1 MRNVVLYTSLVVI
14 LLILSYIS
22 LVIYSHLGLWWAVAF
37 SVFEAVKT
45 AIAGIFYVRLI
56 ARD

>member
-1 MRNVVLYTSLVVI
+1 MRSVVLYTSLVVMS
-14 LLILSYIS
+14 LILCYIT

-37 SVFEAVKT
+37 SVFETVKT
-45 AIAGIFYVRLI
+45 SISCFFYVRLI